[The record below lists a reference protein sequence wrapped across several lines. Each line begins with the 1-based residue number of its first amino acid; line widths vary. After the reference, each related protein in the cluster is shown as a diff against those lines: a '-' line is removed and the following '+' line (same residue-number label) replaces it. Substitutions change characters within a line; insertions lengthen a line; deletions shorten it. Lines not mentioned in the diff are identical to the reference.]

1 MGIEVRNEFKV
12 NILKRFKYEVR
23 LDKERYVM
31 KLQWK
36 TSKVQLPKNYVQAEQ
51 RLQQFE
57 MKLRYNYD
65 GTCMEKGWIEEKK
78 EMDGIPRKTWYIPH
92 HAVYRDD

>member
-1 MGIEVRNEFKV
+1 
-12 NILKRFKYEVR
+12 
-23 LDKERYVM
+23 
-31 KLQWK
+31 
-36 TSKVQLPKNYVQAEQ
+36 
-51 RLQQFE
+51 

-92 HAVYRDD
+92 HAVYRDDETSTRCRLCLAPQLDITQPH